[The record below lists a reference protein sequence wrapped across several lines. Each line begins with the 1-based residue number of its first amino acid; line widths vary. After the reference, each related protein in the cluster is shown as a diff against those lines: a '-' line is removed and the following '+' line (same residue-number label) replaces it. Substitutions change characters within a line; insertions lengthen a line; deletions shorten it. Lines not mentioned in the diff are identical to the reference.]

1 MMFAPLLLN
10 SIILWIQDA
19 FLKGDKHAEER
30 KKAQEAY
37 RRRWQK
43 IHDLRREDPNDPGA
57 SDYSDKEAENEF
69 VLIDQSKQNDRLI
82 RQIEEGVYNIK
93 REDYDP
99 DGMLKERRRSL

>member
-1 MMFAPLLLN
+1 M
-10 SIILWIQDA
+10 
-19 FLKGDKHAEER
+19 
-30 KKAQEAY
+30 
-37 RRRWQK
+37 
-43 IHDLRREDPNDPGA
+43 RREDPNDPGA

-99 DGMLKERRRSL
+99 DGMLKERRRSLQIDSDSEDGHFDQKRIDQAHGNRSQSHFIRAEPRQELKD